1 MTSSGRIW
9 PDKQAM
15 KRIVRLASEISLLR
29 VVENTGGS
37 VNQMSTASAAKTA
50 RAWKM
55 ARVPDG
61 AGLFCAPI
69 SVDMVV
75 IWRYHS
81 LFRLIGFGS
90 VRMKTVSK
98 E

>member
-1 MTSSGRIW
+1 
-9 PDKQAM
+9 
-15 KRIVRLASEISLLR
+15 
-29 VVENTGGS
+29 
-37 VNQMSTASAAKTA
+37 MSTASAAKTA